1 MAGSA
6 PLHKTVHWRRLRD
19 LIQMLCD
26 YEHINSSN
34 YDLQNINCRRTVG
47 NLLHGHNVSYD
58 MCDSGRSYF
67 VTDNNYEVF
76 EAPSKTNKKNSV
88 YGSFLVLIHNT
99 DFGYWM
105 FGTMK
110 VSLNKEKSLSSK
122 ILSEKYFYN
131 IFGHYNVTL
140 SDNPTFRK
148 TRRGDNIS
156 FGDAENNLY
165 CGCLGRKQSYHTSD
179 SEILNKLGVNN
190 NAHRVSGGDTVKIY
204 KKNNNRKNTK
214 KRYY

>member
-76 EAPSKTNKKNSV
+76 EAPSRTNKKNKKFKFQKYIDYITELS
-88 YGSFLVLIHNT
+88 LIKT
-99 DFGYWM
+99 GIEVTKDD
-105 FGTMK
+105 TI
-110 VSLNKEKSLSSK
+110 VSLSTCTYEYKNAR
-122 ILSEKYFYN
+122 F
-131 IFGHYNVTL
+131 VV
-140 SDNPTFRK
+140 
-148 TRRGDNIS
+148 
-156 FGDAENNLY
+156 
-165 CGCLGRKQSYHTSD
+165 HTKRV
-179 SEILNKLGVNN
+179 EIK
-190 NAHRVSGGDTVKIY
+190 
-204 KKNNNRKNTK
+204 
-214 KRYY
+214 